1 MLIVKFEKYS
11 SLEFIIG
18 FQILKLLE
26 IFTHNTTTTKT
37 WQTISTLENASRISH
52 VSEKMKKEEIKKLI
66 YQRFIE
72 PTKLKR
78 DVFAGIEIEL
88 PIINLNRK
96 AVDFKL
102 IHELTVKFKN
112 YFNFKIKARDENGI
126 ICALEDPITNDIFN
140 YDCSYN
146 NLEISFGKVK
156 NLYDVKEKFEEYYKF
171 IQDVLIKENHTL
183 TGFGVNPY
191 RKYNKKIPIPNGR
204 YRMLYHHLC
213 TYKRYEDEM
222 CFHDMPEFGMF
233 TSSSQIHIDVNFDEL
248 IPTLNAFSKLE
259 PIKAILFS
267 NSVLNGENM
276 ELTCS
281 RDMLWENSM
290 QGYTKKNIGMY
301 DPIPQ
306 SIDELLEYM
315 LSTSIYCTEQEGKYI
330 NFHPTI
336 ITEFFKREKING
348 EYFEGGKYH
357 EITFKPKKED
367 FNYLRLFKFEDL
379 TFRGT
384 IEFRSVCCQPVNET
398 MTVHAFHL
406 GLINQIDEINQML
419 DEDNILFNKPYSLTE
434 LRRIFVKSYL
444 PDFVDEK
451 KLIKLLIEILDLAS
465 ESLKERGNKEEKLL
479 KPLYK
484 RAKSLE
490 NPAQRLIKHLNSGGK
505 IEELIYE
512 YGKL

>member
-1 MLIVKFEKYS
+1 
-11 SLEFIIG
+11 
-18 FQILKLLE
+18 
-26 IFTHNTTTTKT
+26 
-37 WQTISTLENASRISH
+37 
-52 VSEKMKKEEIKKLI
+52 MKREEIKKLV
-66 YQRFIE
+66 YQQYIE
-72 PTKLKR
+72 PTRLKR

-88 PIINLNRK
+88 PILNLNKK

-112 YFNFKIKARDENGI
+112 HFNFKIKARDENCI
-126 ICALEDPITNDIFN
+126 ICALEDPITNDIYT

-146 NLEISFGKVK
+146 NLEISFGKEK
-156 NLYDVKEKFEEYYKF
+156 NLYHVKERFEKYYKF
-171 IQDVLIKENHTL
+171 IQDVLNKENHTL

-191 RKYNKKIPIPNGR
+191 RRYNKHVPISNGR

-213 TYKRYEDEM
+213 THHRYKDEII
-222 CFHDMPEFGMF
+222 FHDMPEFGMF
-233 TSSSQIHIDVNFDEL
+233 TSAAQIQIDVNFDEL
-248 IPTLNAFSKLE
+248 IPTINAFSKLE

-276 ELTCS
+276 ELACS
-281 RDMLWENSM
+281 RDMLWEDSM

-301 DPIPQ
+301 DPIPR
-306 SIDELLEYM
+306 SIEELVDYM

-330 NFHPTI
+330 NFHPII
-336 ITEFFKREKING
+336 ITEFFKKEKING

-367 FNYLRLFKFEDL
+367 FNYLRSFKFEDL

-406 GLINQIDEINQML
+406 GLINQIDKLNQIL
-419 DEDNILFNKPYSLTE
+419 DEDTTLFNKTYSLTE
-434 LRRIFVKSYL
+434 LREIFVKSDL
-444 PDFVDEK
+444 PEFVEK
-451 KLIKLLIEILDLAS
+451 SELKKLLIEILDLAS
-465 ESLKERGNKEEKLL
+465 EGLIDRGKKEEELL

-484 RAKSLE
+484 RTKSLE